1 MTRGGRAPRHCGVG
15 ELCRIVAGGCVLS
28 LVAPSEARAAEGE
41 HALLFHTINFAILVA
56 GLAYVLRKPLAQFF
70 ADRTA
75 AIQKSLDEGRQALE
89 ASQAELKRVE
99 DKLAHLEEEIAAFR
113 AASLEEMK
121 AEREAM
127 RRATAEEGERMLAS
141 ARAQME
147 TAAKAAQLELR
158 LFAARQALELAEG
171 TIRQRLDEP
180 ARRRLV
186 SQFLMRL
193 GARPSSN

>member
-1 MTRGGRAPRHCGVG
+1 MALAAP
-15 ELCRIVAGGCVLS
+15 A
-28 LVAPSEARAAEGE
+28 EARAAEGE
-41 HALLFHTINFAILVA
+41 HALLFHAINFTILVA
-56 GLAYVLRKPLAQFF
+56 GLAFILRKPLAQFF

-75 AIQKSLDEGRQALE
+75 AIRKSLDEGRQALE
-89 ASQAELKRVE
+89 TSQAELKRVQ

-121 AEREAM
+121 AEREEM
-127 RRATAEEGERMLAS
+127 RRATAEEGARMLAS

-158 LFAARQALELAEG
+158 LFAARQALALAEES
-171 TIRQRLDEP
+171 IRQRLDEP

-186 SQFLMRL
+186 SQFLARL
-193 GARPSSN
+193 GARQSSN